1 MLSLAD
7 MQQSTVP
14 ALRRIAATA
23 RNRQYSIA
31 CEQMAH
37 AMEAHAR
44 YVATRSPDDLKA
56 RVDHVD
62 GAERAHKRAHEDE
75 YGQLMRVRQTQDAI
89 DELELTEGA

>member
-1 MLSLAD
+1 MLSLLD
-7 MQQSTVP
+7 MQQSTVG

-44 YVATRSPDDLKA
+44 GDVAA
-56 RVDHVD
+56 RCEHV
-62 GAERAHKRAHEDE
+62 ESSVRAHKRASEDE
-75 YGQLMRVRQTQDAI
+75 YGQLLRVRRTQGAI
-89 DELELTEGA
+89 ADLDLDGGAS

>member
-1 MLSLAD
+1 VLSLLD
-7 MQQSTVP
+7 MQQSTVG

-44 YVATRSPDDLKA
+44 GDLAA
-56 RVDHVD
+56 RTEHI
-62 GAERAHKRAHEDE
+62 AFAIRAHKRAGEDE
-75 YGQLMRVRQTQDAI
+75 GGQLLRVRHTQNAI
-89 DELELTEGA
+89 AELELDDGGAS